1 MLMMLAVS
9 TRVLFLSPS
18 QNPNP
23 YFQPMD
29 FQSMDCPLCH
39 ITLTTSKAE
48 LTFLPKTFPLP
59 VFPVLQI
66 KIPICPKVLQLWLL
80 DSHGY

>member
-9 TRVLFLSPS
+9 TTVLFLSPS

-29 FQSMDCPLCH
+29 CPPCH

-48 LTFLPKTFPLP
+48 LIFLPKTFPLP
-59 VFPVLQI
+59 VFQI

-80 DSHGY
+80 DSHDY